1 MEGMWTLC
9 GMGEGRLGGGE
20 KGIVDHSLVFEIYD
34 LKLVWLGKFFWEK
47 NVYVTL
53 EWEEESI

>member
-1 MEGMWTLC
+1 
-9 GMGEGRLGGGE
+9 
-20 KGIVDHSLVFEIYD
+20 